1 VTARDQTAE
10 QAPDPSAAAAT
21 AKPAGAGATLAAP
34 LATVIARGTVEQIVG
49 LVKSRPAQ
57 RSQIFEA
64 LHRERGNAFVQQI
77 VAAAAAK
84 AEVADEPAEID
95 EPGDGDRGAKKN
107 ADPNAK
113 LARFNQNDQLAMLDM
128 GLRTFQ
134 KGDKGPE
141 IRRLQ
146 QALYDLGYPLSVHAL
161 FDDVTEAQVKILQR
175 QSKLPDSGK
184 IDLATFH
191 AIEDRFRNRTI
202 YVGDAQVEAPGMKD
216 TPRNQLGVPPTAL
229 MRETHN
235 LSPTEKAEAFA
246 ALKPDARDV
255 GDFHRKIP
263 GKPDWDVAVK
273 TELRKIITKLW
284 HNHGEHVAE
293 AHSHKNRLFKMTTMV
308 DIGMKAKTATDSVY
322 GSYAVGP
329 AFTGGVNLRDKF
341 EVESKAIA
349 KSSPKAL
356 DDRVENRIQY
366 LMNTE
371 DTIEKINRAYGAD
384 PARTEEKG
392 LAMMIRIDLGQEM
405 HEKILDIE
413 RGWDAS
419 AEKGEGGVRI
429 QMFKSADAAAN
440 RRIMWDRFG
449 TLIHEYIHTLAHS
462 NWRQFR
468 EDTQAK
474 DSKAALAVR
483 EGVTEFLSRAVLS
496 TINPRDKATR
506 QAIEGEFYEDEF
518 GEDGEVPDISSAG
531 GYNTATSRAEQL
543 VGAVGIYNLYAAYF
557 LGQTKLVGA

>member
-1 VTARDQTAE
+1 MTARDQTAE
-10 QAPDPSAAAAT
+10 QAPDPTPT
-21 AKPAGAGATLAAP
+21 AKPAVAQATLAAP
-34 LATVIARGTVEQIVG
+34 LAAVIARGTVDDIVG
-49 LVKSRPAQ
+49 VVKSRPAQ
-57 RSQIFEA
+57 RAQIFEA
-64 LHRERGNAFVQQI
+64 LHRERGNAFVQQV
-77 VAAAAAK
+77 VAAATARGEK
-84 AEVADEPAEID
+84 PDETAEVG

-113 LARFNQNDQLAMLDM
+113 LARFNQNDELSMLDM

-161 FDDVTEAQVKILQR
+161 FDDVTEAQVKIVQR
-175 QSKLPDSGK
+175 QSKLPETGK

-191 AIEDRFRNRTI
+191 AIEDRFRDRTI
-202 YVGDAQVEAPGMKD
+202 YAGDAQVEAPGMKA
-216 TPRNQLGVPPTAL
+216 TPRNQPGPPPTAL
-229 MRETHN
+229 MRETHH
-235 LSPTEKAEAFA
+235 LSAVEKAEAFA

-263 GKPDWDVAVK
+263 GKPDWDDAVK
-273 TELRKIITKLW
+273 TELRKIITRLW
-284 HNHGEHVAE
+284 HRRGEHVAE
-293 AHSHKNRLFKMTTMV
+293 AHSHKNRLFKMSTMV
-308 DIGMKAKTATDSVY
+308 DIGMKAKTATDNVY

-329 AFTGGVNLRDKF
+329 AFTGGVNIRDKF

-349 KSSPKAL
+349 KSSPKQL

-371 DTIEKINRAYGAD
+371 DAIERINQQYGAD
-384 PARTEEKG
+384 PARSEEKG

-405 HEKILDIE
+405 HDKILDIE

-429 QMFKSADAAAN
+429 QMFKGADAAAN
-440 RRIMWDRFG
+440 RKLMWDRFG
-449 TLIHEYIHTLAHS
+449 TLIHEYIHTLAHA

-468 EDTQAK
+468 QDTQAK
-474 DSKAALAVR
+474 DSKAALTVR

-506 QAIEGEFYEDEF
+506 QAIEGEYYEDEF
-518 GEDGEVPDISSAG
+518 GDDGEIPDISSAG
-531 GYNTATSRAEQL
+531 GYNAATARAEQL

-557 LGQTKLVGA
+557 LGQTQLVGA